1 MPLAGFCDQATH
13 VARAAKDMEAV
24 MRYALARLKEASTWA
39 GIAALIPAM
48 AVLPEPWSWLA
59 LVASLA
65 AVVLPGGRADG
76 ER

>member
-1 MPLAGFCDQATH
+1 
-13 VARAAKDMEAV
+13 

-59 LVASLA
+59 LAASVA

-76 ER
+76 EQ